1 MLIYKDSQASRLKE
15 DLPESLLEG
24 LSLSKISGKC
34 KADPTA
40 ILDLFMARG
49 TLIRRG
55 CIDVIAFFLLALG
68 YQRDL
73 GDFSSGQRT
82 R

>member
-1 MLIYKDSQASRLKE
+1 M
-15 DLPESLLEG
+15 
-24 LSLSKISGKC
+24 C

-40 ILDLFMARG
+40 ILDLLMAEG
-49 TLIRRG
+49 TLISRG
-55 CIDVIAFFLLALG
+55 CVDVIALFVLALG

-82 R
+82 GEL